1 MPYEIK
7 KIPNS
12 KFYKVINKSTGDVKA
27 KHSTRNNAFKQVRLL
42 NSLDKDPMKWKY

>member
-12 KFYKVINKSTGDVKA
+12 KFYKVINKETGSIKA
-27 KHSTRNNAFKQVRLL
+27 NHSTRNNAFKQVRLL
-42 NSLDKDPMKWKY
+42 NSLEKNPIKWIR